1 MAKTQS
7 EKPSSIDLRMLAST
21 HRSSS
26 FLDRSYSDRGIWWR
40 VSSGCADSSSE
51 LQMVVIM
58 AGLPGT
64 GKSTVARS
72 LAQRLPGTV
81 LDKDMIRAALF
92 TPAYVEYSRVQD
104 DFCQQI
110 MLQTAAY
117 LLGRNLSPYVVLDG
131 RTFSRRYQRE
141 QVLEFCS
148 QLQAGWAILECACSE
163 QTALARLEKAAAER
177 IHPATNR
184 TPDLY
189 HQVQKAWEPIDH
201 PKLVIDTEA
210 SLDSCVDRAAQY
222 LAQLARPIR

>member
-1 MAKTQS
+1 
-7 EKPSSIDLRMLAST
+7 
-21 HRSSS
+21 
-26 FLDRSYSDRGIWWR
+26 
-40 VSSGCADSSSE
+40 
-51 LQMVVIM
+51 MVVIM

-64 GKSTVARS
+64 GKSTVAGS
-72 LAQRLPGTV
+72 LAQRLPGAV

-92 TPAYVEYSRVQD
+92 NPAHVEYSRVQD

-110 MLQTAAY
+110 MLQTAGY
-117 LLGRNLSPYVVLDG
+117 LLGRSVPPYVLLDG

-141 QVLEFCS
+141 QVFEFCS
-148 QLQAGWAILECACSE
+148 QLQTSWAILECVCSE

-201 PKLVIDTEA
+201 PKLAIDTEA
-210 SLDSCVDRAAQY
+210 SLDSYVDRAAQY
-222 LAQLARPIR
+222 LIQLARPTG